1 MLLGNLHQSNVIISF
16 SLFFGAVG
24 FGFSITGD
32 TQYAL
37 VSLIIATIASFFN
50 IKFGDN
56 FDRTEEE
63 ISFALELEVLSQ
75 FVVFG
80 MLPAGFLINITNGS
94 MFGLLVMTLYLLAVA
109 IRLAHYNRAQ
119 RFQGE
124 TMEGYTEGVP
134 LEHSV
139 LLIPI
144 VSLLAYLVDQSVMQ
158 YILIVL
164 YILIAVA
171 TVIRFPIPKL
181 KSQWIWVIMAISI
194 VVAGVLIWLGP
205 LYPTIA
211 A

>member
-1 MLLGNLHQSNVIISF
+1 MLLGNLHQSNVIILF

-37 VSLIIATIASFFN
+37 VSLIIATVASFFN
-50 IKFGDN
+50 FKFGDN
-56 FDRTEEE
+56 FELTEEE

-94 MFGLLVMTLYLLAVA
+94 MLGLLVMTLYLLAVA

-124 TMEGYTEGVP
+124 VMEGYTEGVP

-139 LLIPI
+139 LIIPL
-144 VSLLAYLVDQSVMQ
+144 VSLLAYLIDQSIMQ
-158 YILIVL
+158 YVYIVL
-164 YILIAVA
+164 YILLAAA
-171 TVIRFPIPKL
+171 TVIRFPVPKL
-181 KSQWIWVIMAISI
+181 KSEWIWGILGVSI
-194 VVAGVLIWLGP
+194 VVAGLLIWFGP
-205 LYPTIA
+205 LYPEV
-211 A
+211 